1 MTLNLVDLSCML
13 FIDQLCLILP
23 FTRCYHLEVR
33 LYLRGVV
40 FLRSM
45 TA

>member
-33 LYLRGVV
+33 FGVLSSSV
-40 FLRSM
+40 V
-45 TA
+45 